1 MPTDSIV
8 AGLFT
13 TPEQYQ
19 QQQRQALYEQAVQ
32 ESKLDPYQQARVN
45 LQTGVQGLAQT
56 GAGMLGA
63 QDPQMQLMAMRTQV
77 LRGLDPTDSDAINKA
92 AQALAQVGDQQ
103 GAMQLAQKAQEVAKS
118 GAETGLK
125 LAQAKKAEQYQQAS
139 TAAERNRAII
149 SSVETTLAKDPNA
162 VLSPQQIA
170 ELRWTVA
177 QETKAKTFS
186 DPDSGKLI
194 TIEPIDLSRAA
205 PNIDKF
211 LNAPSQVPPSGP
223 KVTTTTVGEPKLG
236 EGVIKEIAATDQ
248 DIANSVITQNKLK
261 MLTPS
266 IANLNL
272 GLIANYERA
281 GAAFLG
287 QNTPDAIEFKKLQRA
302 VRAQSNAML
311 NLAKGV
317 QTKDDAERIDK
328 LFADE
333 ATWKNKDSLKA
344 AFDDMLKTM
353 KETEAAL
360 RVKRDSL
367 KSKGQAPAPSASP
380 DVAPNKSPMSGQN
393 PNLQPTPE
401 TPPTAPKQGR
411 EIPQDILDKANK
423 AIKDGARK
431 EDVLKRLRDQ
441 GYSVL

>member
-1 MPTDSIV
+1 MVTQ
-8 AGLFT
+8 A
-13 TPEQYQ
+13 Q
-19 QQQRQALYEQAVQ
+19 QIM
-32 ESKLDPYQQARVN
+32 
-45 LQTGVQGLAQT
+45 QGLDQN
-56 GAGMLGA
+56 
-63 QDPQMQLMAMRTQV
+63 DPKALMQ
-77 LRGLDPTDSDAINKA
+77 A
-92 AQALAQVGDQQ
+92 AQAFSQAGDIPRARALYQAAQ
-103 GAMQLAQKAQEVAKS
+103 ARQKDVQEAAKS
-118 GAETGLK
+118 SADTTLK

-177 QETKAKTFS
+177 QETKPKTFS

-211 LNAPSQVPPSGP
+211 LNAPSQVPPAGP

-248 DIANSVITQNKLK
+248 DISNSVITQNKLK

-353 KETEAAL
+353 AETEAAL

-401 TPPTAPKQGR
+401 TSPTPPKQGR

>member
-1 MPTDSIV
+1 MATDSIV

-19 QQQRQALYEQAVQ
+19 EQQRQALYQQAVQ
-32 ESKLDPYQQARVN
+32 EAKLDPYQQARVN

-63 QDPQMQLMAMRTQV
+63 QDPQMKLQALRQQV
-77 LRGLDPTDSDAINKA
+77 LQGMDPTDPKSLMQA
-92 AQALAQVGDQQ
+92 AQRLAQNNDREGASKLALA
-103 GAMQLAQKAQEVAKS
+103 AQDAAKS
-118 GAETGLK
+118 SADTGLK

-149 SSVETTLAKDPNA
+149 SSIETTLAKDPNA
-162 VLSPQQIA
+162 KLSPEQIA

-177 QETKAKTFS
+177 QETKAKSFS

-205 PNIDKF
+205 PNIEKF
-211 LNAPSQVPPSGP
+211 LNSANQVPPSGP

-236 EGVIKEIAATDQ
+236 EGVIKEIATVDQ
-248 DIANSVITQNKLK
+248 DITNSVTTQNKLK
-261 MLTPS
+261 LLTPS

-281 GAAFLG
+281 GAAFLD
-287 QNTPDAIEFKKLQRA
+287 QNTPDALEFKKLQRA

-344 AFDDMLKTM
+344 AFDDMIKTM
-353 KETEAAL
+353 KDTEAAL
-360 RVKRDSL
+360 RAKRESL
-367 KSKGQAPAPSASP
+367 KSKGQTPAPSASP
-380 DVAPNKSPMSGQN
+380 DVAPNKSTMSGQN

-401 TPPTAPKQGR
+401 TPPAAPKQGK
-411 EIPQDILDKANK
+411 EIPQDILDKAND
-423 AIKDGARK
+423 AIKRGAPK
-431 EDVLKRLRDQ
+431 EEVLKRLRDQ